1 MLSVET
7 KTKKKTKISKNNS
20 HRKKKNELKFN
31 KYNIRV
37 VDGY

>member
-7 KTKKKTKISKNNS
+7 KTKKNKISKNNS